1 MTILY
6 NTLKKYVKETL
17 PLFQGIQGKQNA
29 QRIGKQAEIS
39 AKCYLEQQ
47 GLVLISENYSCKLG
61 EIDLIMDD
69 ADQVVFIEVKYR
81 KSASYGSSIEMVNP
95 RKQKK
100 IILTARHYLH
110 QHHLTE
116 TISSRFDIIGI
127 VPNQPIQW
135 LKNAFYSE

>member
-1 MTILY
+1 M
-6 NTLKKYVKETL
+6 
-17 PLFQGIQGKQNA
+17 QGKQNA